1 MSKRIAII
9 GTGPCGLGQLSA
21 FSAAAAVGHEIPEIV
36 AYERQSDWGGLWN
49 YTWRTGTGAHGEP
62 VHSSMYR
69 YLWSNGPKEC
79 LEFADYSFEE
89 HFGKPIPS
97 FPPREVLA
105 NYVRTRA
112 EKTGLRKSVRFDTEV
127 RRVSWDSASRTFTVT
142 ADHIADGTTSTERF
156 DHVIVATGH
165 FSVPNVPEFEG
176 VNEFPGRVLH
186 AHDFR
191 DAAEFAGQDILIVGA
206 SYSAEDIGLQC
217 HKYGAR
223 SVTMSYRT
231 AAMGFKWP
239 ESMEERPLLLG
250 FDGGT
255 ARFSDGTSKDVDAL
269 ILCTGY
275 LHHFPF
281 LPDELRLK
289 THNRLNPPG
298 LYKGVAYSRR
308 SRRSSISEC
317 KTSTTPS
324 PCSTRRPGTCATS
337 SWNDISLPSPEAD
350 GKRYRRLDGSR
361 EGQTRGS
368 VPGDRLPGRLH
379 ARSPEGCR
387 LPRPSTSISQL
398 QEFKEWEHHKEEN
411 ILTYRDKC
419 IPLAVHWQH
428 VTASQGTRGCRAMDD
443 SLESYVTLAKRIEW
457 RSSDR

>member
-1 MSKRIAII
+1 MNKRVAII

-21 FSAAAAVGHEIPEIV
+21 FAAAAKGGREVPEIV

-49 YTWRTGTGAHGEP
+49 YTWRTGTGRHGEP

-105 NYVRTRA
+105 DYIRTRA
-112 EKTGLRKSVRFDTEV
+112 EKTGMRKCVRFDTEV
-127 RRVSWDSASRTFTVT
+127 RRIGWNETSQSFFVA
-142 ADHIADGTTSTERF
+142 ADHLPTGASSLERF

-165 FSVPNVPEFEG
+165 FSVPNVPEFDG
-176 VNEFPGRVLH
+176 VDQFPGRVLH

-191 DAAEFAGQDILIVGA
+191 DAAEFSGQDVLIVGA

-239 ESMEERPLLLG
+239 DSMEERPLLLG
-250 FDGGT
+250 FEGGT
-255 ARFSDGTSKDVDAL
+255 AKFSDGSSKDVDAL

-281 LPDELRLK
+281 LPDSLRLE
-289 THNRLNPPG
+289 TGNRLYSPG
-298 LYKGVAYSRR
+298 LYKGVVF
-308 SRRSSISEC
+308 E
-317 KTSTTPS
+317 STPALYYLGMQDQYYTF
-324 PCSTRRPGTCATS
+324 TMFDAQAWYVRDIIMGR
-337 SWNDISLPSPEAD
+337 ISLPSPEAMAGD
-350 GKRYRRLDGSR
+350 IASWIDR
-361 EGQTRGS
+361 EGKLEDPFQEIDFQADYMRDLLKD
-368 VPGDRLPGRLH
+368 VDY
-379 ARSPEGCR
+379 
-387 LPRPSTSISQL
+387 PSFDLDLTVE
-398 QEFKEWEHHKEEN
+398 EFKEWEHHKEEN
-411 ILTYRDKC
+411 ILTYRDRAFRSPC
-419 IPLAVHWQH
+419 TGSMAPLHSEAWLQ
-428 VTASQGTRGCRAMDD
+428 AMDD
-443 SLESYVTLAKRIEW
+443 SLEKYVA
-457 RSSDR
+457 

>member
-1 MSKRIAII
+1 MSKRVAII

-21 FSAAAAVGHEIPEIV
+21 FAAAAADGHDVPQVV

-49 YTWRTGTGAHGEP
+49 YTWRTGTGARGEP

-105 NYVRTRA
+105 DYIRTRA
-112 EKTGLRKSVRFDTEV
+112 EKTGMREHVRFDTEV
-127 RRVSWDSASRTFTVT
+127 RRIGWDPSSESFFVA
-142 ADHIADGTTSTERF
+142 ADSLVDGTSSLEQF

-165 FSVPNVPEFEG
+165 FSVPNVPEFDG
-176 VNEFPGRVLH
+176 VDQFPGRVLH

-250 FDGGT
+250 FEGGT
-255 ARFSDGTSKDVDAL
+255 ARFSDGSTKDVDAL

-281 LPDELRLK
+281 LPEELRL
-289 THNRLNPPG
+289 TTGNRLNPPG
-298 LYKGVAYSRR
+298 LYKGVVFEANPALFYLGMQDQYYTFTMFDAQAWYVRDIIMGR
-308 SRRSSISEC
+308 IAV
-317 KTSTTPS
+317 PS
-324 PCSTRRPGTCATS
+324 AEEMAR
-337 SWNDISLPSPEAD
+337 DINAWLA
-350 GKRYRRLDGSR
+350 R
-361 EGQTRGS
+361 EGKLEDPFQEIDFQADYMRDLLKD
-368 VPGDRLPGRLH
+368 VDY
-379 ARSPEGCR
+379 
-387 LPRPSTSISQL
+387 PSFDLDLTVE
-398 QEFKEWEHHKEEN
+398 EFKEWEHHKEEN

-419 IPLAVHWQH
+419 FRSPCTGNMAPLHGEPWLK
-428 VTASQGTRGCRAMDD
+428 AMDD
-443 SLESYVTLAKRIEW
+443 SLDSYVG
-457 RSSDR
+457 

>member
-1 MSKRIAII
+1 MNKRVAVI
-9 GTGPCGLGQLSA
+9 GAGPCGLGQVSA
-21 FSAAAAVGHEIPEIV
+21 FAADAAAGRPVPDLV
-36 AYERQSDWGGLWN
+36 VYERQPNWGGLWN
-49 YTWRTGTGAHGEP
+49 YTWRTGTGPYGEP

-105 NYVRTRA
+105 DYVRTRA
-112 EKTGLRKSVRFDTEV
+112 EKTGLRDRVRFDTEV
-127 RRVSWDSASRTFTVT
+127 RQVRWDAEDRKFEVS
-142 ADHIADGTTSTERF
+142 ADRMADGTSSTDRF

-176 VNEFPGRVLH
+176 VDRFPGRVMH

-191 DAAEFAGQDILIVGA
+191 DAAQFAGQDVLVVGA

-231 AAMGFKWP
+231 AAMGFRWP
-239 ESMEERPLLLG
+239 DSMEERPLLLG

-255 ARFSDGTSKDVDAL
+255 ARFADGSSRDVDAL

-281 LPDELRLK
+281 LEDSLRLK
-289 THNRLNPPG
+289 TGNRLYPPG
-298 LYKGVAYSRR
+298 LYKGVAFEDNPALFYLGMQDQYYTFTMFDAQAWVARDMIAGRIALPPEDEVARDIAAWVEREVALEDPFQEIDFQADYMRDLLSM
-308 SRRSSISEC
+308 SDY
-317 KTSTTPS
+317 PS
-324 PCSTRRPGTCATS
+324 F
-337 SWNDISLPSPEAD
+337 D
-350 GKRYRRLDGSR
+350 LDLTVEIFR
-361 EGQTRGS
+361 
-368 VPGDRLPGRLH
+368 
-379 ARSPEGCR
+379 
-387 LPRPSTSISQL
+387 
-398 QEFKEWEHHKEEN
+398 EWEHHKDEN
-411 ILTYRDKC
+411 ILTYRDKAFRSPC
-419 IPLAVHWQH
+419 TGNMAPLHSEPWLQA
-428 VTASQGTRGCRAMDD
+428 TDD
-443 SLESYVTLAKRIEW
+443 SLENYVR
-457 RSSDR
+457 

>member
-1 MSKRIAII
+1 MSKRVAII

-21 FSAAAAVGHEIPEIV
+21 FAAAAADGHGVPQVV
-36 AYERQSDWGGLWN
+36 AYERQSNWGGLWN
-49 YTWRTGTGAHGEP
+49 YTWRTGTGAYGEP

-105 NYVRTRA
+105 DYIRTRA
-112 EKTGLRKSVRFDTEV
+112 EKTGLREHVRFNTEV
-127 RRVSWDSASRTFTVT
+127 RRIGWDPSSKQFFVA
-142 ADHIADGTTSTERF
+142 ADSLVDGTSSLEQF
-156 DHVIVATGH
+156 DHVVVATGH
-165 FSVPNVPEFEG
+165 FSVPNVPEFDG
-176 VNEFPGRVLH
+176 VNQFPGRVLH

-239 ESMEERPLLLG
+239 ETMEERPLLLG
-250 FDGGT
+250 FEGGT
-255 ARFSDGTSKDVDAL
+255 AKFSDGTTKDVDAL

-281 LPDELRLK
+281 LPEELRL
-289 THNRLNPPG
+289 TTSNRLYPPS
-298 LYKGVAYSRR
+298 LYKGVVFEANPALFYLGMQDQYYTFTMFDAQAWYVRDIIMGR
-308 SRRSSISEC
+308 ISV
-317 KTSTTPS
+317 PS
-324 PCSTRRPGTCATS
+324 AEEMAR
-337 SWNDISLPSPEAD
+337 DINAWQE
-350 GKRYRRLDGSR
+350 R
-361 EGQTRGS
+361 EGKLEDPLQEIDFQADYMRDLLKD
-368 VPGDRLPGRLH
+368 VDY
-379 ARSPEGCR
+379 
-387 LPRPSTSISQL
+387 PSFDLDLTVE
-398 QEFKEWEHHKEEN
+398 EFKEWEHHKEEN
-411 ILTYRDKC
+411 ILTYRDKSFRSPC
-419 IPLAVHWQH
+419 TGNMAPLHREPWLK
-428 VTASQGTRGCRAMDD
+428 AMDD
-443 SLESYVTLAKRIEW
+443 ALESYVG
-457 RSSDR
+457 

>member
-1 MSKRIAII
+1 MSKRVAII
-9 GTGPCGLGQLSA
+9 GTGPCGMGQLSA
-21 FSAAAAVGHEIPEIV
+21 FAAASADGREIPDVV
-36 AYERQSDWGGLWN
+36 AYERQSNWGGLWN
-49 YTWRTGTGAHGEP
+49 YTWRTGTGTYGEP

-89 HFGKPIPS
+89 HYRKPIPS

-105 NYVRTRA
+105 DYVRVRA
-112 EKTGLRKSVRFDTEV
+112 EKTGLRECVRFDTEV
-127 RRVSWDSASRTFTVT
+127 RRIDWDPDSSSFTVA
-142 ADHIADGTTSTERF
+142 ADHLADGTSSSERF
-156 DHVIVATGH
+156 DHVVVATGH
-165 FSVPNVPEFEG
+165 FSVPNVPEFHG
-176 VNEFPGRVLH
+176 INQFPGRVLH
-186 AHDFR
+186 SHDFR

-250 FDGGT
+250 FDGRT
-255 ARFSDGTSKDVDAL
+255 ARFSDGTSKDIDAL

-289 THNRLNPPG
+289 TSNRLYPPS
-298 LYKGVAYSRR
+298 LYKGVAFEANPALFYLGMQDQYYTFTMFDAQAWYVRDVIMER
-308 SRRSSISEC
+308 
-317 KTSTTPS
+317 
-324 PCSTRRPGTCATS
+324 
-337 SWNDISLPSPEAD
+337 ISLPSAEAMARD
-350 GKRYRRLDGSR
+350 IAAWQER
-361 EGQTRGS
+361 EGGLQDPFQEIDFQADYMRDLLKD
-368 VPGDRLPGRLH
+368 VDY
-379 ARSPEGCR
+379 
-387 LPRPSTSISQL
+387 PSFDLDLTVE
-398 QEFKEWEHHKEEN
+398 EFREWEHHKEEN

-419 IPLAVHWQH
+419 FRSPCTGNMAPLHREAWLQ
-428 VTASQGTRGCRAMDD
+428 AMDD
-443 SLESYVTLAKRIEW
+443 SLESYVG
-457 RSSDR
+457 

>member
-1 MSKRIAII
+1 MSKRVAII

-21 FSAAAAVGHEIPEIV
+21 FAAAAADGQDVPKVV
-36 AYERQSDWGGLWN
+36 AYERQSNWGGLWN
-49 YTWRTGTGAHGEP
+49 YTWRTGTGARGEP

-89 HFGKPIPS
+89 HFGKAIPS

-105 NYVRTRA
+105 DYIRTRA
-112 EKTGLRKSVRFDTEV
+112 EKTGMREYVRFNTEV
-127 RRVSWDSASRTFTVT
+127 RRVGWNPSTRNFFVA
-142 ADHIADGTTSTERF
+142 ADNLVDGTSSLEEF
-156 DHVIVATGH
+156 DNVIVATGH
-165 FSVPNVPEFEG
+165 FSVPNVPEFDG
-176 VNEFPGRVLH
+176 VDQFPGRVLH

-250 FDGGT
+250 FEGGT
-255 ARFSDGTSKDVDAL
+255 AKFSDGTTKDVDAL

-281 LPDELRLK
+281 LPEDLRL
-289 THNRLNPPG
+289 TTSNRLCPPG
-298 LYKGVAYSRR
+298 LYKGVVFEANPAIFYLGMQDQYYTFTMFDAQAWFVRDIIMGR
-308 SRRSSISEC
+308 IAV
-317 KTSTTPS
+317 PS
-324 PCSTRRPGTCATS
+324 AEEMTR
-337 SWNDISLPSPEAD
+337 DIDAWIA
-350 GKRYRRLDGSR
+350 R
-361 EGQTRGS
+361 EGKLEDPLQEIDFQADYMRDLLKD
-368 VPGDRLPGRLH
+368 VDY
-379 ARSPEGCR
+379 
-387 LPRPSTSISQL
+387 PSFDLDLTVE
-398 QEFKEWEHHKEEN
+398 EFKEWEHHKEEN

-419 IPLAVHWQH
+419 FRSPCTGNMAPLHGEPWLK
-428 VTASQGTRGCRAMDD
+428 AMDD
-443 SLESYVTLAKRIEW
+443 SLEGYVG
-457 RSSDR
+457 

>member
-1 MSKRIAII
+1 MSKRVAII

-21 FSAAAAVGHEIPEIV
+21 FAAASADGRAIPEVV
-36 AYERQSDWGGLWN
+36 AYERQTNWGGLWN

-89 HFGKPIPS
+89 HYGKPIPS

-105 NYVRTRA
+105 DYIRMRA
-112 EKTGLRKSVRFDTEV
+112 EKTDLRECVRFNTEV
-127 RRVSWDSASRTFTVT
+127 RRIDWDPDSSSFTVA
-142 ADHIADGTTSTERF
+142 ADNLADGTSSSERF
-156 DHVIVATGH
+156 DHVVVATGH
-165 FSVPNVPEFEG
+165 FSVPNVPEFPG
-176 VNEFPGRVLH
+176 INQFPGRVLH

-191 DAAEFAGQDILIVGA
+191 DAAEFSGQDILIVGA

-239 ESMEERPLLLG
+239 GSMDERPLLLG
-250 FDGGT
+250 FDGRT
-255 ARFSDGTSKDVDAL
+255 AKFSDGTSKDVDAL

-275 LHHFPF
+275 LHHFPY

-289 THNRLNPPG
+289 TSNRLYPPS
-298 LYKGVAYSRR
+298 LYKGVAFVANPALFYLGMQDQYYTFTMFDAQAWYVRDIIMER
-308 SRRSSISEC
+308 
-317 KTSTTPS
+317 
-324 PCSTRRPGTCATS
+324 
-337 SWNDISLPSPEAD
+337 ISLPSAEAMARD
-350 GKRYRRLDGSR
+350 ISAWQER
-361 EGQTRGS
+361 EGGLQDPFQEIDFQADYMRDLLKD
-368 VPGDRLPGRLH
+368 VDY
-379 ARSPEGCR
+379 
-387 LPRPSTSISQL
+387 PSFDLDLTVE
-398 QEFKEWEHHKEEN
+398 EFREWEHDKEEN

-419 IPLAVHWQH
+419 FRSPCTGNMAPLHREAWLQ
-428 VTASQGTRGCRAMDD
+428 AMDD
-443 SLESYVTLAKRIEW
+443 SLESYIG
-457 RSSDR
+457 